1 MPLRQSLQ
9 STSCHYEHPSDP
21 PTLEREHRCPLSAFA
36 SAPVSPARRADDEGH
51 RRRWHRLTTSLRWG
65 LPRPRVTVRFG
76 AAAASRVRCLAVP
89 LVRVAPAHRCAL
101 AQARAGVIFRNH
113 EPDEA
118 VHWRHMSRRRRTPDF
133 SGPFADAEI
142 PFPDDTPM
150 PPVSGIE
157 APSADE
163 FRASVPSIHTSFPV
177 LRRSAVSDRH
187 W

>member
-9 STSCHYEHPSDP
+9 STSCQIEHPSDP
-21 PTLEREHRCPLSAFA
+21 PTPEREHRCPPSANA
-36 SAPVSPARRADDEGH
+36 CAPVSPARRADNEGH
-51 RRRWHRLTTSLRWG
+51 RRRRHRLTTSLRWG
-65 LPRPRVTVRFG
+65 LPRPRVTERFG

-101 AQARAGVIFRNH
+101 AQARAGVFFRIH

-118 VHWRHMSRRRRTPDF
+118 VHRRPMSRRRRIPDF

-142 PFPDDTPM
+142 PFRDDTPM
-150 PPVSGIE
+150 PPFSGIK

-163 FRASVPSIHTSFPV
+163 FRVSVPGIRTSFPV
-177 LRRSAVSDRH
+177 LRQSAVPDRH